1 MLINTPKLILFD
13 LDGTLC
19 ESLVGLR
26 QVINE
31 LLNENNLPALTT
43 DDLRGQV
50 DKGSVEMIK
59 FAFKLPANDNKIQP
73 LRDALLQRYVS
84 IMTETTE
91 FFTGVEPVLEYL
103 QKENIPWGVATNRPT
118 FLAQPIL
125 EKFQF
130 KQRAA
135 CLVFA
140 DSVKNP
146 KPAPDMLLHACEI
159 TQVNPSDTIYIGD
172 TENDMLAAN
181 KAKIPA
187 IFASYGYLREESKD
201 KPLQYI
207 AKINHPLE
215 LIDLLRQTQ
224 TA

>member
-1 MLINTPKLILFD
+1 MLTNKPKLILFD

-19 ESLVGLR
+19 ESIVGLH

-31 LLNENNLPALTT
+31 LLCENNLPALTI

-50 DKGSVEMIK
+50 DKGSMQMIQ
-59 FAFKLPANDNKIQP
+59 FAFNLSASDNRIEA
-73 LRDALLQRYVS
+73 LRQELLNRYLN
-84 IMTETTE
+84 IMAATTE
-91 FFTGVEPVLEYL
+91 FFTGVEAVLNYL
-103 QKENIPWGVATNRPT
+103 NKEKILWGVATNRPT

-125 EKFQF
+125 EKFQL

-172 TENDMLAAN
+172 TENDMIAAHN
-181 KAKIPA
+181 AKIPA
-187 IFASYGYLREESKD
+187 VFASYGYLREESKN

-207 AKINHPLE
+207 AKINNPLE
-215 LIDLLRQTQ
+215 LINLLQ
-224 TA
+224 